1 MESIITTLVEGIV
14 VPVVEPLTGPIPWLV
29 SSGVLLLVF
38 GGLWLA
44 IAIALVRDPSRI
56 EAAWQRIRRLPL
68 AIQAMAWLL
77 FLPVMAGIWAWRTTW
92 PTLARLV
99 VVGGLAGWNVL
110 VFLPRPA

>member
-1 MESIITTLVEGIV
+1 MELIITTLVEGIV
-14 VPVVEPLTGPIPWLV
+14 VPVVEVLTGPIPWLV
-29 SSGVLLLVF
+29 SSGVLLVVF

-44 IAIALVRDPSRI
+44 IGVALVRDPARL
-56 EAAWQRIRRLPL
+56 EVAWQRIRNLPWPL
-68 AIQAMAWLL
+68 QAVAWLL
-77 FLPVMAGIWAWRTTW
+77 FLPVMAGMWAWRTTW